1 MEFKDQSIIRQTPIE
16 NPARLNV
23 LVEKVDAD
31 KLKLAAIRLNTTY
44 SEIIRTLVHKFVAK
58 QEIDNNT
65 NKYYK
70 PACTSHEAD

>member
-1 MEFKDQSIIRQTPIE
+1 MGVNIMEFRDQSIIRQMPIE

-44 SEIIRTLVHKFVAK
+44 SEIIRTLVHKFVTK
-58 QEIDNNT
+58 QEVD
-65 NKYYK
+65 
-70 PACTSHEAD
+70 